1 MLERARVE
9 VNKLFDD
16 TSGALENFHSIP
28 GWQSIDLAE
37 LVAEL
42 VEERIANGNT
52 EFSQA
57 KAWDGNNEDY
67 AFFVAIDALMFW
79 LEGNSGNFDDIREW
93 MDGFSREIDCPGTLE
108 FEARGNPDDNHLQ

>member
-52 EFSQA
+52 EFSHA
-57 KAWDGNNEDY
+57 IKAWDGNNEDY
-67 AFFVAIDALMFW
+67 AFSVRQDA
-79 LEGNSGNFDDIREW
+79 ESGLPHV
-93 MDGFSREIDCPGTLE
+93 G
-108 FEARGNPDDNHLQ
+108 

>member
-1 MLERARVE
+1 MRGRDEQ
-9 VNKLFDD
+9 LFFLIRRYAGEG
-16 TSGALENFHSIP
+16 SSVPSNYAG
-28 GWQSIDLAE
+28 

-67 AFFVAIDALMFW
+67 AFSVAIDALKFW

-93 MDGFSREIDCPGTLE
+93 TDGFSRETDCPGTLE
-108 FEARGNPDDNHLQ
+108 FEARRNPDDNHLQ

>member
-16 TSGALENFHSIP
+16 ASGALENFHSRP

-57 KAWDGNNEDY
+57 KAWDGNTKT
-67 AFFVAIDALMFW
+67 MR
-79 LEGNSGNFDDIREW
+79 S
-93 MDGFSREIDCPGTLE
+93 S
-108 FEARGNPDDNHLQ
+108 

>member
-9 VNKLFDD
+9 GNKLFDD

-57 KAWDGNNEDY
+57 
-67 AFFVAIDALMFW
+67 I
-79 LEGNSGNFDDIREW
+79 NS
-93 MDGFSREIDCPGTLE
+93 MLK
-108 FEARGNPDDNHLQ
+108 NPVGGSDLY